1 MVNKGLGHTKLCYNK
16 LMVRK
21 CTKPVFLMAFFVFAL
36 MTLISYSANAT
47 TITGG
52 DIKVVA
58 GIEAVL
64 RVTLPNDILVKIDPG
79 NKDPFVVPIKLDIYS
94 NNPQGYYS
102 YISVNKNRSDLDDAA
117 TALVHVNND
126 NNYNYMINSLTENK
140 TFADFPAGYWGYS
153 LDGGKT
159 FDGVPAADETPAN
172 VSTSSELHFGV
183 KVPGEQASG
192 IYSNTIVVTA
202 VSRHVQTPADLF
214 SGITYMQDM
223 TQEIC
228 ETENLG
234 ATKQLI
240 DRRDDKVYWVT
251 KMNDNNCWMT
261 QNLDFTISENGTE
274 LAPATSN
281 VFATRTI
288 TKDLSGS
295 GDYND
300 IFYLDGGDYYVPNG
314 VGDLER
320 DMETHATKLE
330 STAELDPTS
339 EDWHYHIGSLYSWN
353 AATAGSA
360 DETVLIGE
368 ADESICPKGWR
379 LPIQPGNII
388 ANRNYG
394 FYNLFMRHREVQKS
408 APYGDTSFGMSSVSQ
423 APFYFVYAWGE
434 FGTTFDGIIRTPDGT
449 GDSGT
454 AYGNNIVLP
463 LWSSTATP
471 LMGSNTYD
479 TISSAIAR
487 PALFMDNSYAETPD
501 DYTRTINHVNY
512 YVTGINRWKAGFV
525 RCVSSRNDLFSIS
538 TMQEMTPEIVEN
550 TDIDTSKQLVDT
562 RDGKK
567 YWVTKEYDGN
577 IWMTQNLDFEISTS
591 GTTLNPETSNVS
603 SSKTLTA
610 ASSFGTDPDGIY
622 YYDQGNNYYAD
633 TYNFYGDYLEEY
645 TEGQTVNGH
654 FRVGDFYSWNAA
666 TAGSGAL
673 VDGARE
679 SAAESICPK
688 GWRLPTNNGA
698 GEVLKDS
705 YDNMIFRFLDKNVFS
720 GGDSYYGN
728 AGVNNQQEIAYYV
741 SGTIADSP
749 LYLHQ
754 TGMIDDSGEIVA
766 TGSVASYWS
775 SSLKYEDDS
784 GDKYAF
790 QLKLNTSSRIS
801 YKPDEGSAT
810 KSFYGAKVRCV
821 ADSGNDYAAEGNYYS
836 LEYYGNGGDGVPNV
850 QITEVNGESSH
861 DFIISTSIPTYSQ
874 HVFVGWATS
883 PSATTPEYYPGSQI
897 IVTEP
902 VTKLYAVWEEECS
915 GICYYG
921 NGADAGTMPDQTVN
935 GGDSVM
941 LIPSNFSRAGYG
953 FVGWNTVADGSGTMY
968 GPSETITVPD
978 EGVLQLY
985 AIWVASTGYIQ
996 GFNCGSLAQGKVTAL
1011 TDIRDG
1017 QVYAVAKLVDGKCW
1031 MIENLRLN
1039 PADENTII
1047 NASNTNNPTQTFV
1060 DDIANNFR
1068 GNGDTGA
1075 YFSDCD
1081 LSGGVSSI
1089 DCSDRVAF
1097 LKNNIYRGYS
1107 ANYLTDVVTSSWY
1120 SYGILYNWHT
1130 ATAGNGSWYNSGQ
1143 YTDVDTYITYQGD
1156 ICPSGWHLPTAEY
1169 GGGDNNL
1176 LEFALALGNTLGNVA
1191 SDSDLYNND
1200 IWPRFSAALRA
1211 YPNNFVEA
1219 GYYNPVLHAYGYPY
1233 GYSSRGS
1240 TGYYWT
1246 ATQRVDRYG
1255 YGDSAEVFVHN
1266 LSNFSGYGTAEY
1278 IDRGATVRCVTGN

>member
-36 MTLISYSANAT
+36 MTFISYSANAT

-79 NKDPFVVPIKLDIYS
+79 NKDPFVVPINLDIYS

-240 DRRDDKVYWVT
+240 DRRDNKVYWVT

-261 QNLDFTISENGTE
+261 QNLDFEISENGTE
-274 LAPATSN
+274 LTPATSN

-379 LPIQPGNII
+379 LPIQPGSIQM
-388 ANRNYG
+388 NRNYG
-394 FYNLFMRHREVQKS
+394 IYKLFRAQREVQES
-408 APYGDTSFGMSSVSQ
+408 SHSEWGFGMSAIGQS
-423 APFYFVYAWGE
+423 PFYYTYTWGE
-434 FGTTFDGIIRTPDGT
+434 FVTTVDGISRATDHTIDYT
-449 GDSGT
+449 GWD
-454 AYGNNIVLP
+454 YKILL

-471 LMGSNTYD
+471 LTGAYGYVSPDSTIARAALTIDNAGAD
-479 TISSAIAR
+479 TILDYAR
-487 PALFMDNSYAETPD
+487 HLEHGDES
-501 DYTRTINHVNY
+501 
-512 YVTGINRWKAGFV
+512 VTGKYRWAAGFV
-525 RCVSSRNDLFSIS
+525 RCVSSKNDLYSIS
-538 TMQEMTPEIVEN
+538 TMQEMTPEIIAN
-550 TDIDTSKQLVDT
+550 TDIESTKQLTDV

-591 GTTLNPETSNVS
+591 GTALSTETSNVS
-603 SSKTLTA
+603 SNKTLTA

-622 YYDQGNNYYAD
+622 YYDQGDYYYSD
-633 TYNFYGDYLEEY
+633 TYNFYGDYLDTY
-645 TEGQTVNGH
+645 TGGQTIYGH

-673 VDGARE
+673 VSDARE
-679 SAAESICPK
+679 SATESICPK

-698 GEVLKDS
+698 GEVLKGS

-720 GGDSYYGN
+720 GYSSYYGYG
-728 AGVNNQQEIAYYV
+728 GVDNQKEVDYYSGSNNISYP
-741 SGTIADSP
+741 P
-749 LYLHQ
+749 LYFHT
-754 TGMIDDSGEIVA
+754 TGMINESGELIDA
-766 TGSVASYWS
+766 GSVSAYWS
-775 SSLKYEDDS
+775 SSLKYRDDS
-784 GDKYAF
+784 EAAHAY
-790 QLKLNTSSRIS
+790 QLKINESSRVN
-801 YKPDEGSAT
+801 YKPNESSAT

-821 ADSGNDYAAEGNYYS
+821 ADSGEEYSSQDNYFTIDYDA
-836 LEYYGNGGDGVPNV
+836 NGGEYAPTS
-850 QITEVNGESSH
+850 QIASAEWDSYTFV
-861 DFIISTSIPTYSQ
+861 ITTSTPSYSQ
-874 HVFVGWATS
+874 HVFKGWATS
-883 PSATTPEYYPGSQI
+883 PNADAAEYLPGDRI
-897 IVTEP
+897 TVTNI
-902 VTKLYAVWEEECS
+902 VTKLYAVWEEACS

-941 LIPSNFSRAGYG
+941 LLPSNFSRAGYG
-953 FVGWNTVADGSGTMY
+953 FAGWNTEPDGSGTMY
-968 GPSETITVPD
+968 GPIETITVPD
-978 EGVLQLY
+978 EGILQLY
-985 AIWVASTGYIQ
+985 ATWLAPSGYIQ
-996 GFNCGSLAQGKVTAL
+996 GFNCNSLAQGKVTAL

-1068 GNGDTGA
+1068 GNGDIGA

-1089 DCSDRVAF
+1089 GCSDRVAF
-1097 LKNNIYRGYS
+1097 LTNNIYRGYS

-1130 ATAGNGSWYNSGQ
+1130 ATAGNGSWYDSGQ
-1143 YTDVDTYITYQGD
+1143 FTDVDTYITYQGD
-1156 ICPSGWHLPTAEY
+1156 ICPSGWHLPTSEY

-1176 LEFALALGNTLGNVA
+1176 LEFGLALGNTLGNVA
-1191 SDSDLYNND
+1191 SQSDLYNDD
-1200 IWPRFSAALRA
+1200 IWPRFTAALRA

-1219 GYYNPVLHAYGYPY
+1219 GYYNPVLRASGYPY

-1240 TGYYWT
+1240 AGYYWT

-1255 YGDSAEVFVHN
+1255 SGHYAEILWIHD
-1266 LSNFSGYGTAEY
+1266 LSNSRVYWTVEY
-1278 IDRGATVRCVTGN
+1278 LDRGATVRCVTGN